1 VKSSIKTEW
10 LGDNKKEMELRNPLF
25 AWYKVLRLRFVL
37 SSIIAVLLGVSI
49 VYYESSLVNF
59 SYTILILA
67 GVVFLHLSID
77 LLNDYWDYVK
87 GIDKITRRTKYSGG
101 TGVLPRG
108 LLKAKHVYV
117 VGLVFLVLGSLI
129 GIYFI
134 ILRGPIVG
142 LVLGVAVFSVYTYSN
157 KLVYHGLG
165 EIFVAVKGALIV
177 FGTYFVLTNS
187 LETIPLYNG
196 IIVGI
201 LSSCVLFVTSFPDFD
216 ADKSKG
222 RKTIVISLGKER
234 ALKLYP
240 FLLISPYILIV
251 LGILFNQIVSYSVI
265 CFVSMP
271 YLLKAIRAIKKASP
285 EDLLIAMGSTL
296 VLARITGTMLIIS
309 YLLAAYPPL
318 NLTNL

>member
-1 VKSSIKTEW
+1 MKSSIKTEW

-25 AWYKVLRLRFVL
+25 AWSKVLRLRFVL

-49 VYYESSLVNF
+49 VYYESTLVNF
-59 SYTILILA
+59 SYTLLILA

-240 FLLISPYILIV
+240 FLLISPYLLIV

-265 CFVSMP
+265 CFVSLP

-309 YLLAAYPPL
+309 YLLAAHPPL

>member
-1 VKSSIKTEW
+1 
-10 LGDNKKEMELRNPLF
+10 
-25 AWYKVLRLRFVL
+25 
-37 SSIIAVLLGVSI
+37 
-49 VYYESSLVNF
+49 
-59 SYTILILA
+59 
-67 GVVFLHLSID
+67 
-77 LLNDYWDYVK
+77 
-87 GIDKITRRTKYSGG
+87 
-101 TGVLPRG
+101 
-108 LLKAKHVYV
+108 
-117 VGLVFLVLGSLI
+117 
-129 GIYFI
+129 
-134 ILRGPIVG
+134 
-142 LVLGVAVFSVYTYSN
+142 VFSVYTYSN

-187 LETIPLYNG
+187 LEIIPLYNG

-222 RKTIVISLGKER
+222 RKSIVISLGKER

-265 CFVSMP
+265 CFVSTP

-285 EDLLIAMGSTL
+285 EDLLTAMGSTL

-309 YLLAAYPPL
+309 YLLAAHPP
-318 NLTNL
+318 LTNL